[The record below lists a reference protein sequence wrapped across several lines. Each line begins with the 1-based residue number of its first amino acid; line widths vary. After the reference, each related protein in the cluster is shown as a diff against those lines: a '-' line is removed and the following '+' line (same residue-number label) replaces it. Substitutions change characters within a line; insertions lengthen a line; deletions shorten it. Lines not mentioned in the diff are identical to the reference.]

1 VLELG
6 CVAPPLAHELASCYG
21 DGMTGTRL
29 YLRLLSYVRPHWR
42 VFALSILG
50 MLVAAATEVALP
62 AAAKPFLDGTF
73 VDKDPSVMHWI
84 PAFVVLLFLA
94 RGLGS
99 FMGTYASAYVGQRV
113 VTDLREQM
121 FARLLSLPQLFYA
134 QSVSGKLISKFTFD
148 VIQVAIAV
156 TYVVTVL
163 VRDSVTVLG
172 LLAYLLWLN
181 WPLTLITLATI
192 PPIALAVRAF
202 NRRLRN
208 LTRQTQ
214 QSMGDITHVL
224 QETIDGQKVV
234 KIFGGQ
240 GYEQRRFSEA
250 ANRVRVLIMKEQA
263 AAAAN
268 VPIVQFFAAI
278 AVAIVIYRVTQD
290 VQADRTTVGSFVS
303 FIAAM
308 LLILAPLKRLT
319 SVTEHIQRGLSASE
333 SVFAVLDQRPED
345 DRGTLDLGRA
355 RGEIRFEGVTFWYP
369 ATDRPALDAVDLHI
383 RPGETVAL
391 VGLSGSGKTT
401 LANLVPRFYHPRAGR
416 ITVDGHDLE
425 GITLASLRANV
436 GLVSQ
441 DVILFNDTI
450 AANIAYGAKAG
461 ASRDEIIA
469 AARAAH
475 AWEFIQALPEGL
487 NTLVGENGV
496 NLSGGQRQRLAIAR
510 TLLKNAPILIL
521 DEATSALD
529 SESERQVQSG
539 LEALMQGRTTL
550 VIAHRLSTIEKA
562 DRIVVLE
569 QGRVAEVGSHQ
580 ELLARK
586 GIYARLYS
594 IQFASGQA
602 TESPAV
608 QPVA

>member
-1 VLELG
+1 
-6 CVAPPLAHELASCYG
+6 
-21 DGMTGTRL
+21 MTGTRL

-42 VFALSILG
+42 TFALSILG
-50 MLVAAATEVALP
+50 MLIAAATEVALP

-73 VDKDPSVMHWI
+73 VDKDPAVMRWI
-84 PAFVVLLFLA
+84 PFFIVLLFLA

-99 FMGTYASAYVGQRV
+99 FLGTYASAYVGQRV

-121 FARLLSLPQLFYA
+121 FGRLLTLPQLFYA

-181 WPLTLITLATI
+181 WALTLITLATI

-214 QSMGDITHVL
+214 KYMGDITHVL

-240 GYEQRRFSEA
+240 DYERRRFSEA
-250 ANRVRVLIMKEQA
+250 ANRVRRLIMKEQA

-278 AVAIVIYRVTQD
+278 AVAFVIYQVTQD

-333 SVFAVLDQRPED
+333 SVFAVLDQKPED
-345 DRGTLDLGRA
+345 DRGTVDLGRA
-355 RGEIRFEGVTFWYP
+355 RGEIRFEGVTFQYP
-369 ATDRPALDAVDLHI
+369 AIDRPALAAVDVHI

-401 LANLVPRFYHPRAGR
+401 LANLVPRFYHPSAGR

-461 ASRDEIIA
+461 ASAAEIIA

-580 ELLARK
+580 ELLARQ
-586 GIYARLYS
+586 GIYARLYQ

-602 TESPAV
+602 SESLAA